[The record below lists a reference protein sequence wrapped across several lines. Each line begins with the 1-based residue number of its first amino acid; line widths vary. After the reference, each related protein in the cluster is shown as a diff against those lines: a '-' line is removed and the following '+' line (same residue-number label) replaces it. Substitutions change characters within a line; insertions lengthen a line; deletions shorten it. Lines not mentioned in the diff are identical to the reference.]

1 MNTILINLGN
11 LIRYSRKDKHFST
24 QELADKLKVSAGL
37 INNIENAKNDSFN
50 LELLLNLS
58 SILNINILSFL
69 LMQTTTS
76 NFNINISNNIEITDK
91 YIKFLS
97 SLNNL
102 LFSRKT
108 DISNVLTLIDKLQ
121 IELQYFNSLNN
132 NK

>member
-1 MNTILINLGN
+1 MNDNCEFI
-11 LIRYSRKDKHFST
+11 
-24 QELADKLKVSAGL
+24 

-91 YIKFLS
+91 YIQFLS